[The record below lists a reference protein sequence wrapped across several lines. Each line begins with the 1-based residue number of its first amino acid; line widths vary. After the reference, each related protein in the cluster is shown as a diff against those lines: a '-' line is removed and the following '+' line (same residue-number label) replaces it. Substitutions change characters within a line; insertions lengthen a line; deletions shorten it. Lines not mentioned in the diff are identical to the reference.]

1 MADPDRTVLTESDIT
16 TPGPLK
22 TALDSAGGDAPVSS
36 VNGSTGDVVLSAP
49 DVGAAPLYPD
59 STGVAAMPVESGS
72 YLGHVDEQTVPGV
85 YRVSS
90 ASMTEAN
97 GYPPTPDNTGT
108 LVVQTSHSRA
118 YLIQTV
124 YSNKNEVVWT
134 RSRVANTWYPWQQI
148 DPGAVTPESIGAP
161 DVEQVSG
168 TVDMGGDSIPFG
180 PGQAVSNGAA
190 VETAITLANTAYTTA
205 MAAAPKGKVDGLLVR
220 SGIQTL
226 TNPTTI
232 PTDGPER
239 LDLVFTEPTTVA
251 FATPHYDADPD
262 TSSTQAPGVT
272 DLVLSIEGYE
282 HVTWDGVAVHGTPDQ
297 SGVVWASAL
306 WRQRDSTWHLL
317 CEQDASKFGGGVTLT
332 KHEFPIWKYAPMT
345 DAEGGFIFDTLGRVQ
360 HEAGPHPLQDA
371 NGNGFIHLA
380 TSMANG
386 DTPVIVDTSY
396 VPDSNYSSM
405 TSFVF
410 MQAGIT
416 QALTGLG
423 SGPANGFMFFPL
435 EVLPTAQGLKV
446 YVTLVL
452 SPDPLAGLSS
462 PNVSLPSMPVE
473 FVPPV
478 AFYDTGEPT
487 NHSREEGM
495 IPLPG
500 GARFGFR
507 FNNATTAYSGVTCQF
522 RDLTGNP
529 IPEPTEGQYAAYGF
543 HEIRYSAILP
553 YDYFSM
559 TGPKP

>member
-1 MADPDRTVLTESDIT
+1 MAEPNRTVLTESDIT
-16 TPGPLK
+16 DPGPLK
-22 TALDSAGGDAPVSS
+22 TALDSAGGSGAVSS

-49 DVGAAPLYPD
+49 DVEAAPLYPG
-59 STGVAAMPVESGS
+59 STTAAMPVESGT
-72 YLGHVDEQTVPGV
+72 YTGHVDEQTLPGV
-85 YRVSS
+85 YRVSGS
-90 ASMTEAN
+90 SMSEAN

-108 LVVQTSHSRA
+108 LVVQSSHSRA
-118 YLIQTV
+118 YLVQTV
-124 YSNKNEVVWT
+124 YSNKNEAIWT
-134 RSRVANTWYPWQQI
+134 RSLVAGTWYPWKRL
-148 DPGAVTPESIGAP
+148 DPGAVTPADIGAQPALSGSIPYVNQSGQRTSAPYTSQSFPAMFTFTLSDQSIGL
-161 DVEQVSG
+161 ER
-168 TVDMGGDSIPFG
+168 
-180 PGQAVSNGAA
+180 
-190 VETAITLANTAYTTA
+190 AY
-205 MAAAPKGKVDGLLVR
+205 GKVNGLLVR

-239 LDLVFTEPTTVA
+239 LDLVFTEPTTVSFEQPFVHA
-251 FATPHYDADPD
+251 NPNI
-262 TSSTQAPGVT
+262 SSSQAPGVT

-282 HVTWDGVAVHGTPDQ
+282 HVTWSGVVIHGTPDQ

-306 WRQRDSTWHLL
+306 WRQRDSSWHLL

-345 DAEGGFIFDTLGRVQ
+345 DAEGGFIFDTYGRVQ

-405 TSFVF
+405 TSFSM

-423 SGPANGFMFFPL
+423 SGPANGFMFFPT

-446 YVTLVL
+446 HVILVL

-462 PNVSLPSMPVE
+462 PNTSLPSMPVE
-473 FVPPV
+473 FVPSV
-478 AFYDTGEPT
+478 AFFDTGRPT
-487 NHSREEGM
+487 NHEYGEGI

-507 FNNATTAYSGVTCQF
+507 FNNATASHPGVTCEF
-522 RDLTGNP
+522 HDLTGNP
-529 IPEPTEGQYAAYGF
+529 IPEPTEGQYLAYGF